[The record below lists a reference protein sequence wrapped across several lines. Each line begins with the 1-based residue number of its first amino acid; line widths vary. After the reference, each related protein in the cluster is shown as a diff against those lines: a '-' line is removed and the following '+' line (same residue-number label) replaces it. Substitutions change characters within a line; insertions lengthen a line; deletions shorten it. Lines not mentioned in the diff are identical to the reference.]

1 MKNTLNFFAGMIV
14 GAVLGAVTTLLYAPQ
29 SGAELR
35 ANLQEQAN
43 AERQRLQ
50 TFYEKQLGELQS
62 QVDKVQKDVQS
73 LLEQTK
79 QTAETAG
86 QTK

>member
-14 GAVLGAVTTLLYAPQ
+14 GGVLGAMAALLYAPQ

-50 TFYEKQLGELQS
+50 TLYEKQLDEVKS
-62 QVDKVQKDVQS
+62 QLDKAQKDVQS
-73 LLEQTK
+73 VLEQTQ
-79 QTAETAG
+79 QTAEVEEQAA
-86 QTK
+86 

>member
-50 TFYEKQLGELQS
+50 TLYEKQLGELQS

-73 LLEQTK
+73 LLEQTE

-86 QTK
+86 RTK

>member
-1 MKNTLNFFAGMIV
+1 MKNTLNFIAGMIV

>member
-1 MKNTLNFFAGMIV
+1 MKNTLNFIAGMIV

-43 AERQRLQ
+43 AERQQLQ

-79 QTAETAG
+79 QTAETAR

>member
-43 AERQRLQ
+43 AERQQLQ